1 MIFLG
6 ISIFLCPM
14 RPRTARGTA
23 REEATFFFSNTSD
36 TADGDPQMDS
46 AQMRMRMLLPKKLY
60 RAAGAQKLRR
70 AQKLLPN
77 VRQWVLQ
84 CSQLSTQSA
93 FALSRSCCLCS
104 LLLSFMCVCGA
115 VFAPLSIAHALPPP
129 HSVRFTHQRYKLAFS
144 VCVCVCVCALVSPF
158 ALCFRLSAAYV
169 DAGVGVGVGI
179 SECANLL

>member
-60 RAAGAQKLRR
+60 HAAGALKLRR

-84 CSQLSTQSA
+84 CSQLSTESA

-115 VFAPLSIAHALPPP
+115 VFAPLSIAHALPPTTLCSLYAP
-129 HSVRFTHQRYKLAFS
+129 TLQISFLSVCM
-144 VCVCVCVCALVSPF
+144 CVCVCISF
-158 ALCFRLSAAYV
+158 ASRLMLSL
-169 DAGVGVGVGI
+169 
-179 SECANLL
+179 ECSLR

>member
-14 RPRTARGTA
+14 RPRTAR
-23 REEATFFFSNTSD
+23 EEATFFFSNTFD

-70 AQKLLPN
+70 APKLLSN

-84 CSQLSTQSA
+84 CSLK
-93 FALSRSCCLCS
+93 
-104 LLLSFMCVCGA
+104 
-115 VFAPLSIAHALPPP
+115 
-129 HSVRFTHQRYKLAFS
+129 SVRFRTLSQLLFVHTLAFIH
-144 VCVCVCVCALVSPF
+144 VCLRRCICPALYCSCSPPTLF
-158 ALCFRLSAAYV
+158 ALRINAT
-169 DAGVGVGVGI
+169 
-179 SECANLL
+179 N

>member
-60 RAAGAQKLRR
+60 RSAGAQKLRR

-104 LLLSFMCVCGA
+104 LLLSFMC
-115 VFAPLSIAHALPPP
+115 ALRRCICPALYCSCSPPP
-129 HSVRFTHQRYKLAFS
+129 TLCSLYAPTLQISFLSVCM
-144 VCVCVCVCALVSPF
+144 CVCVH
-158 ALCFRLSAAYV
+158 
-169 DAGVGVGVGI
+169 
-179 SECANLL
+179 